1 MKIPGMKGL
10 VASIVAL
17 AVTTVASP
25 ARAYVLVVTTSVP
38 VTDTADEGQLETA
51 LESAIEDVLGHAIG
65 FTPTVVT
72 LRNVRLVG
80 NRLFVLLL
88 IADAEGEKSLDSF
101 SAPTPSLEAPAE
113 SSSDPTSRF
122 IF

>member
-1 MKIPGMKGL
+1 MKIRRAPGL

-17 AVTTVASP
+17 AVLTVASP
-25 ARAYVLVVTTSVP
+25 ALAYVLVVTTSVP
-38 VTDTADEGQLETA
+38 VTDTADEGQLQTA

-80 NRLFVLLL
+80 NRLYVLLL
-88 IADAEGEKSLDSF
+88 IADAEGEQSIEAL
-101 SAPTPSLEAPAE
+101 SAPAPSPEAPAE
-113 SSSDPTSRF
+113 SPGEPASRF
-122 IF
+122 SF

>member
-1 MKIPGMKGL
+1 M
-10 VASIVAL
+10 
-17 AVTTVASP
+17 
-25 ARAYVLVVTTSVP
+25 
-38 VTDTADEGQLETA
+38 TDTADEGQLETA

-101 SAPTPSLEAPAE
+101 SAPAPSLEVPAE